1 MNITFGD
8 KKLKKIANDQ
18 RKCFQELGQ
27 RRGKKLL
34 QRLSDLRVA
43 ETLEDVRHL
52 PGRFHE
58 LVGDRKGQWAC
69 DLDHPYRLIF
79 KPHENPIPTDEHG
92 KYIWVEILG
101 VEVIE
106 IKDYH

>member
-27 RRGKKLL
+27 LRGKKFL

-69 DLDHPYRLIF
+69 NLDHPYRLIF
-79 KPHENPIPTDEHG
+79 KPHEKRRPILKTRPEL
-92 KYIWVEILG
+92 EM
-101 VEVIE
+101 
-106 IKDYH
+106 